1 LSRSE
6 FIFGS
11 RDKGKKL
18 ITAAGTISWCFVTH
32 SGVSKPSG
40 NVGELGVKGDM
51 GEWRIKGVGKLA
63 TLVSESAAE
72 LLGDELKGG
81 SAFRG
86 GS

>member
-1 LSRSE
+1 M
-6 FIFGS
+6 
-11 RDKGKKL
+11 DKGKKL

-51 GEWRIKGVGKLA
+51 GEWRTTGVVEVAILI
-63 TLVSESAAE
+63 SESAVE
-72 LLGDELKGG
+72 LLGDKLKGG